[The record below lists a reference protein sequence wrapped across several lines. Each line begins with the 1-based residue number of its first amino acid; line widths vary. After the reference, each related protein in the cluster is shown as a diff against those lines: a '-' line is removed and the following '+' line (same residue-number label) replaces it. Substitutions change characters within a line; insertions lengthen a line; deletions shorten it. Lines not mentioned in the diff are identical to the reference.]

1 MKMNTNLRLVE
12 NNATTTKD
20 FTIQASGKMFH
31 MVISGL
37 YSNKPQSI
45 TREIWSNAF
54 DAHAMVGKKDV
65 PFLVTFPT
73 ALTPTFSCRD
83 FGPGIAHEDME
94 GFYTVLG
101 HSTKEDTNTAV
112 GKWGVGRMSPMSY
125 TDTFSVVSYHKGMVS
140 YYSVQLGPDGSPQL
154 HVLSEPQPTTK
165 PDGLEVSFPVKRQD
179 IQKFQ
184 EAAEVVSYGF
194 DVPPLV
200 TNSKEKEF
208 SKIKKVFEGKDF
220 YVYENR
226 NMSGAY
232 AQMGCVMYPIPMEHT
247 PRSISIVYKFDIG
260 DLEVTASREA
270 LSFGP
275 NDPTADSIK
284 KKAKEVELKLWQMMQ
299 DEIDAQ
305 SKLFDAAK
313 LAPSFIRH
321 LPYKSLPFTY
331 KGQELPKFWKL
342 DNYTHISISTGYKH
356 YRQKQA
362 GWGLDKNIEVQNNYS
377 MFIQDLSDKK
387 ANARSA
393 TRIGSALES
402 YSYYIWVRA
411 DLSDPVQK
419 AEVDQLVSELG
430 YPVTYVKDLPDDGPS
445 SSGPRTK
452 VSVSHIVAGNQACRF
467 DMDDATFQKG
477 GYYYPMSNNDFPRV
491 LYNLSFLVKEKL
503 GQDVILVPKT
513 LWKKFEGNSQWQL
526 LGPAI
531 EAVVKMEADNARK
544 VLGSNYDTYPMCDLK
559 AFKDLTGPVGDFARK
574 VVAPQAHT
582 YLEAHRPAW
591 RNILEYYKL
600 PALESNK
607 PEQEYADLLDKYPLL
622 RVTTLYRGAN
632 YKPFCDYINMID
644 NQSKDNA
651 NASAKGAN

>member
-140 YYSVQLGPDGSPQL
+140 YYAVQLGPDGSPQL
-154 HVLSEPQPTTK
+154 HVLSEPQPTTE

-179 IQKFQ
+179 IHKFQ

-220 YVYENR
+220 YIYEDR
-226 NMSGAY
+226 NMNGAY

-247 PRSISIVYKFDIG
+247 PRNISIVYKFDIG
-260 DLEVTASREA
+260 ELEVTASREA

-275 NDPTADSIK
+275 NDPTAESIK
-284 KKAKEVELKLWQMMQ
+284 KKAKEVELALWQMMQ

-305 SKLFDAAK
+305 PKLFDAAK
-313 LAPSFIRH
+313 LAPSFTRH

-342 DNYTHISISTGYKH
+342 DSYTRISISTGCKG

-377 MFIQDLSDKK
+377 MFIQDWSDKK
-387 ANARSA
+387 ANARAA

-402 YSYYIWVRA
+402 YNYYIWVRA
-411 DLSDPVQK
+411 DLSDPVEK
-419 AEVDQLVSELG
+419 AEVDQLIGELG
-430 YPVTYVKDLPDDGPS
+430 YPVTYVKDLPDDGPTKLRS
-445 SSGPRTK
+445 IRSK
-452 VSVSHIVAGNQACRF
+452 VSISYLRSGKLVKGS
-467 DMDDATFQKG
+467 MEDADFATG
-477 GYYYPMSNNDFPRV
+477 GHYCKISNNEVPYHVARAYSLF
-491 LYNLSFLVKEKL
+491 LSKFGKELV
-503 GQDVILVPKT
+503 LVPKL
-513 LWKKFEGNSQWQL
+513 LWKKFEKQSNW
-526 LGPAI
+526 I
-531 EAVVKMEADNARK
+531 EADT
-544 VLGSNYDTYPMCDLK
+544 VLGGIVKAEAKVVNSIFGDTYDNINWKPLQRLEQ
-559 AFKDLTGPVGDFARK
+559 AGGIVGEFAKKIREGK
-574 VVAPQAHT
+574 PKS
-582 YLEAHRPAW
+582 YLCLGATQW
-591 RNILEYYKL
+591 
-600 PALESNK
+600 
-607 PEQEYADLLDKYPLL
+607 ADLLKHYGLPLFSDETSLRERKAILDKYPLL
-622 RVTTLYRGAN
+622 VKLTSYEDTEPYLQ
-632 YKPFCDYINMID
+632 YIQLI
-644 NQSKDNA
+644 DNA